1 MLNLI
6 MIGKER
12 GFTLIELLVS
22 ISIIATL
29 TAILLPNFLG
39 AREKAQ
45 DSKKIQDLAAV
56 KNALR
61 LYYNDNQFYPTGAG
75 IGCSGST
82 LSTALTNYLP
92 NISDIGCTYFQEG
105 SGDAF
110 RLCVS
115 LNSGAGD
122 DDINSQKR
130 CGIGTTHCGLGIGIT
145 ANNLYEVCAK

>member
-6 MIGKER
+6 MFGKKR
-12 GFTLIELLVS
+12 GFTLIELLVA

-45 DSKKIQDLAAV
+45 DSKKIQDLTAL

-61 LYYNDNQFYPTGAG
+61 LYYNDNQSYPTGFG
-75 IGCSGST
+75 IGCSG
-82 LSTALTNYLP
+82 LSSSLSIYLP
-92 NISDIGCTYFQEG
+92 DVADIGCTYYRES

-110 RLCVS
+110 RLCTW
-115 LNSGAGD
+115 LNSGAGNED
-122 DDINSQKR
+122 VDSQKR
-130 CGIGTTHCGLGIGIT
+130 CGIGTTHCGQAIGTT